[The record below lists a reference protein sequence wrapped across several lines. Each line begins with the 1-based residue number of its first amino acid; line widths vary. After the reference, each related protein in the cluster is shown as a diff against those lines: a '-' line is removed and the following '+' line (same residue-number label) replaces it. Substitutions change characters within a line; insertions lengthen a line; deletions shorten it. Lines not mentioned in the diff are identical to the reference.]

1 MILNTASNFI
11 VSVHGVGEGVGV
23 RNNHVPQPVYRIF
36 ANSSWLEIKFIQFE
50 NGNKKFVF
58 SPREKYPYFLTFRLN
73 TERYGVSLHIQSECG
88 KIRTRKTPNTGT
100 FNAVLKSCFP
110 NEIFNTFRTNIP

>member
-1 MILNTASNFI
+1 MQRQILS
-11 VSVHGVGEGVGV
+11 SVYMGLGEGVGV
-23 RNNHVPQPVYRIF
+23 RNNHVPQPVYPIF

-58 SPREKYPYFLTFRLN
+58 LSREKYPYFLAVRLN
-73 TERYGVSLHIQSECG
+73 TERYGVCLHIQSECG
-88 KIRTRKTPNTGT
+88 KIRTRKTPNTDT
-100 FNAVLKSCFP
+100 FNAVLKSRFP